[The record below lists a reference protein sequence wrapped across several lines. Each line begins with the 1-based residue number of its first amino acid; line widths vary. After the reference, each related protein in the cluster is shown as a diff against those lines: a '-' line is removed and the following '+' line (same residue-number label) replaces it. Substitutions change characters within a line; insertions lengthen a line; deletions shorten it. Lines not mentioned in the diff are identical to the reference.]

1 MPGWESL
8 STVAAVHG
16 FFSVTGLVLL
26 LVLTA
31 LAALAAWQLRGRQWP
46 EWLDIGEYQLRS
58 RFLEIGIAGVLA
70 LLVVSQV
77 VAYGYGARRETLTA
91 AASQAGAEQ
100 IKRLTAEAKRQHP
113 AAESA
118 NRTLKEN
125 SELRVKLT
133 DTENKLAAL
142 QRAQIKKHLSED
154 QTRFLVDALRPYSGQ
169 KILIAS
175 IRGDDEGSAIAKQ
188 LASVFD
194 AAGWDHHG
202 EAGISTQE
210 WDRDPVG
217 IEVVINETD
226 ARADKIPPG
235 VAGLVKAIWELGM
248 VYDGTVYLDID
259 VPSGQA
265 LVMVGKKMK
274 K

>member
-16 FFSVTGLVLL
+16 FLSVTGLVLL

-70 LLVVSQV
+70 LLLISQV
-77 VAYGYGARRETLTA
+77 VAYGYGARRDTLTA
-91 AASQAGAEQ
+91 AAGQADADQ
-100 IKRLTAEAKRQHP
+100 IKQLTAEAKRQHP

-133 DTENKLAAL
+133 DTENKLASL
-142 QRAQIKKHLSED
+142 ERAQTKKHLSED

-169 KILIAS
+169 QILIAS

-235 VAGLVKAIWELGM
+235 VAGLVKAIRELGL
-248 VYDGTVYLDID
+248 VYDGTVYLDND

-265 LVMVGKKMK
+265 LVKVGKKLK